1 MSAASGDAPGLRRVV
16 LLLVVPA
23 VALCAL
29 TLAGNARADGSPLG
43 PSAAAPSGAAQ
54 GSSTA
59 ETDQV
64 ALAGANAT
72 QEQPSNVVNST
83 RVDSPGD
90 DGAITQANVAQAQV
104 AAANGSATAQDGGSA
119 SSPGADDGAQ
129 LDAATQ
135 QVASAVASAVQ
146 QGAQN
151 IVIEIRIN
159 SPGDNGPINQSNI
172 ATAGAGAVNASQT
185 SQGDR
190 TDAATS
196 RPGGSTETAGSP
208 SSDPAAVPA
217 PPAAQDSSPPA
228 SAGLRPAVLT
238 TAPPRPRAASTQETH
253 EDAATARSTRAP
265 AAGAGSAPV
274 QLAPAPAQALPSRA
288 ATAPASKL
296 DPRRVSPA
304 AAPVRHVT
312 VAVAAASAAVDA
324 AGAAR
329 QDAARVVSNLAGVIP
344 ATKTPPD
351 DVSSAVLFTVLALIV
366 ALISFVAYTY
376 APPGLRVSSLR
387 LRLRP

>member
-59 ETDQV
+59 GTDQV

-72 QEQPSNVVNST
+72 QEQPSNVVNSV
-83 RVDSPGD
+83 RVDSPGG
-90 DGAITQANVAQAQV
+90 DGAITQANAAQAQV
-104 AAANGSATAQDGGSA
+104 AAANGSATAQGGGSG

-159 SPGDNGPINQSNI
+159 SPGDNGPISQTNTAN
-172 ATAGAGAVNASQT
+172 AGAGAVNASQT

-208 SSDPAAVPA
+208 AGDPAAVPA
-217 PPAAQDSSPPA
+217 PPAPPAAPAPADPAVSPAPPAPPAGQAPAPPA
-228 SAGLRPAVLT
+228 SAGLRPAVST
-238 TAPPRPRAASTQETH
+238 IAPPRPRAA
-253 EDAATARSTRAP
+253 
-265 AAGAGSAPV
+265 
-274 QLAPAPAQALPSRA
+274 
-288 ATAPASKL
+288 
-296 DPRRVSPA
+296 
-304 AAPVRHVT
+304 
-312 VAVAAASAAVDA
+312 
-324 AGAAR
+324 
-329 QDAARVVSNLAGVIP
+329 
-344 ATKTPPD
+344 
-351 DVSSAVLFTVLALIV
+351 
-366 ALISFVAYTY
+366 
-376 APPGLRVSSLR
+376 
-387 LRLRP
+387 